1 MDTGTILLM
10 RHAEK
15 PADAAD
21 IHLSPAGAER
31 AEELASYIPKT
42 FGKPDLLFAAANSER
57 SERPLETVE
66 PLAKA
71 TGLSIDSSHPDD
83 DYAALASKL
92 LTKPHFE
99 GKLTVVSW
107 HHEKIPDLARALGA
121 RKDDYP
127 HPWDPDVFNL
137 ILQFG
142 YEAGKLTVRQIEEP
156 F

>member
-1 MDTGTILLM
+1 VDSGTILLM

-15 PADAAD
+15 PADVAD

-42 FGKPDLLFAAANSER
+42 FGKPDFLFAAANSKH
-57 SERPLETVE
+57 SYRPVETVE
-66 PLAKA
+66 PLSRA

-99 GKLTVVSW
+99 GKLTLVCW
-107 HHEKIPDLARALGA
+107 HHEKIPHFAKALGA
-121 RKDDYP
+121 GEGDIPD
-127 HPWDPDVFNL
+127 PWDPDVFNL

-142 YEAGKLTVRQIEEP
+142 FKAGKLTVKEIKEP